1 MSTLLDKLLDINQL
15 EAGVV
20 RPRLVNFAINDLL
33 KQLQTEFEIHA
44 VNHSLDFRVVP
55 CHLRVHSDPR
65 LLEQILRNLLSNA
78 TKYTQGKVLLGC
90 RRRGPCLSIEVWDNG
105 VGIPD
110 GELSEI
116 FKEFHQLDNRIAK
129 RTKGLGLGLAIVQRL
144 AELLGTHI
152 TVRSAIDRG
161 SVFAVEVPMVQG
173 PMQAAASPPE
183 PAVSRGQVEGVQREL
198 PERAHAIL
206 IVEDDAEVRDM
217 LKMLLD
223 SRGYR
228 TFAAADGPRA
238 LGIAA
243 DCGADL
249 DLIVADY
256 NLPGRNGVEIVAE
269 IEAAVGRR
277 IPVIMLTGDIS
288 AATLLAIA
296 SKGHVHLY
304 KPADAQDL
312 IHHIDAMLYT
322 GGGKAGAPTL
332 FVVDDDE
339 DSREAMRDIL
349 QMHGY
354 RVESFGDAS
363 SFLQAY
369 SPDRTGCLIADA
381 RLASAASLNLIEG
394 LADMRSALPVIIVA
408 SHGDVAMAVAAM
420 KAGAF
425 DFLEKPAREDELLTG
440 VEAALYYS
448 RQCSQSSTDAAI
460 AARKIASLTDRQ
472 RQILDYILDG
482 SSSEAIAAKL
492 DISVRTVDTHCA
504 AIMKKFGVQ
513 SIYALIRMA
522 LAASTSDCGGPERD
536 QD

>member
-1 MSTLLDKLLDINQL
+1 MLSKAVPEQGTVKLIDQLDKTVRSMSTLLDKLLDINQL

-78 TKYTQGKVLLGC
+78 TKYTKGKVLLGC

-152 TVRSAIDRG
+152 TVRSEMDRG

-238 LGIAA
+238 FGIAA
-243 DCGADL
+243 DCGEDL

-322 GGGKAGAPTL
+322 GGG
-332 FVVDDDE
+332 
-339 DSREAMRDIL
+339 
-349 QMHGY
+349 
-354 RVESFGDAS
+354 
-363 SFLQAY
+363 
-369 SPDRTGCLIADA
+369 
-381 RLASAASLNLIEG
+381 
-394 LADMRSALPVIIVA
+394 
-408 SHGDVAMAVAAM
+408 
-420 KAGAF
+420 
-425 DFLEKPAREDELLTG
+425 
-440 VEAALYYS
+440 
-448 RQCSQSSTDAAI
+448 
-460 AARKIASLTDRQ
+460 
-472 RQILDYILDG
+472 
-482 SSSEAIAAKL
+482 
-492 DISVRTVDTHCA
+492 
-504 AIMKKFGVQ
+504 
-513 SIYALIRMA
+513 
-522 LAASTSDCGGPERD
+522 
-536 QD
+536 